1 MTNDLF
7 PIFRAITRP
16 AVFNQSNSTLIS
28 VILQQLSSEAIN
40 VEWNLL
46 FQITSESIISLLLVY
61 EFESDG

>member
-16 AVFNQSNSTLIS
+16 AVFNQSNSTL
-28 VILQQLSSEAIN
+28 ILQQLSSEAIN